1 MSSAGSIDTQSR
13 RVGVLVVS
21 AEVTNR
27 SAQAQQYSS
36 AGSQLPLPPAAQ
48 FLAQFDCENGGYLKL
63 AIPLGNLMLSVVPGR
78 LRNWKPMINHWICG

>member
-1 MSSAGSIDTQSR
+1 VLGVASTGAFHGTRDTLDTQSG

-36 AGSQLPLPPAAQ
+36 AGSQLPLPHAAQ

-63 AIPLGNLMLSVVPGR
+63 AIPLGNLMLR
-78 LRNWKPMINHWICG
+78 YA